1 MFGVVFSL
9 VCLGWVVCGVVGLYR
24 VVVCLIVLD
33 CLWVLLCIGCILLFV
48 PG

>member
-9 VCLGWVVCGVVGLYR
+9 VCLGWVVCGVGGLYR

-33 CLWVLLCIGCILLFV
+33 CLWVLLCLSCVFMY
-48 PG
+48 

>member
-1 MFGVVFSL
+1 MVFSL

-33 CLWVLLCIGCILLFV
+33 CLWVLLCLSCVFMY
-48 PG
+48 